1 MIKDIFEDH
10 SRRKQ
15 DNTENNQS
23 IEAVPRG
30 THALRNM
37 RSYELQVGCFVKVK
51 QNENFPADLI
61 LLQSTLP
68 QGICYVETKN
78 LDGETNLKQKQASQ
92 SLHDDL

>member
-1 MIKDIFEDH
+1 
-10 SRRKQ
+10 
-15 DNTENNQS
+15 
-23 IEAVPRG
+23 
-30 THALRNM
+30 M

-68 QGICYVETKN
+68 LGICYVETKN

-92 SLHDDL
+92 ALHDDLQDKGVESVEDMFNEL